1 MSEQKTGQ
9 ELDAEVDKAPE
20 SSLGSLKSALAGF
33 SSNQRHALSVMTIIA
48 LGFGAYFLRNYLE
61 LIALAGVLAYL
72 FTPLYRRFGRK
83 MGSGGAATLTLLSA
97 IAIVIVPLGGI
108 LAVAGVQIAQM
119 VSSVSTWVK
128 KTDMGALGQQVLDA
142 VNDALGK
149 LPFIHVELTSDKI
162 QSAIGTVA
170 SHFGQWALNMASGSV
185 GGLVSVI
192 TGSIIFLYVFIG
204 LLTGGGKIIGMIRD
218 LSPLDPEI
226 TAVYFSKMGAMVKAS
241 VGGQFIIAAAQ
252 GLAASISIYIG
263 GIHQGFFMFLIFLT
277 VLSVI
282 PLGAGVVTIPLGI
295 GMALSGNIPGGIFVV
310 LFHLLI
316 TTNIDNILRPM
327 LVPKTAYLP
336 PSLMLLAV
344 FAGLAMFGF
353 AGIVFG
359 PLVMIVI
366 VTTINLYRAV
376 VKGTPWEEDIG
387 DDDGAPE
394 KKNLWTRLRG
404 LFSRKRGA
412 AKASTADSKASAKT
426 SKAS

>member
-9 ELDAEVDKAPE
+9 EPAAEVAETLEPPTGKLQ
-20 SSLGSLKSALAGF
+20 STLAGF
-33 SSNQRHALSVMTIIA
+33 SLNQRRALGVMTVVA
-48 LGFGAYFLRNYLE
+48 LAFGAYFLRDYLM

-72 FTPLYRRFGRK
+72 FNPLYRRFGRK

-97 IAIVIVPLGGI
+97 LAIVVIPLAGV

-119 VSSVSTWVK
+119 VSSVSSWVK
-128 KTDMGALGQQVLDA
+128 KTDMGALGRQVLDA
-142 VNDALGK
+142 INDALGK
-149 LPFIHVELTSDKI
+149 IPFIHIDLTLDKI

-170 SHFGQWALNMASGSV
+170 SHFGEWALNLASGSV
-185 GGLVSVI
+185 GGVVTAI

-204 LLTGGGKIIGMIRD
+204 LLTGGSKIVGMVRD

-226 TAVYFSKMGAMVKAS
+226 TSVYFSKTGAMIKAS

-282 PLGAGVVTIPLGI
+282 PLGAGVVTIPMGI
-295 GMALSGNIPGGIFVV
+295 VMALSGNVTGGIFVV
-310 LFHLLI
+310 AFHLLI
-316 TTNIDNILRPM
+316 TTNIDNILRPI

-344 FAGLAMFGF
+344 FAGLGMFGF

-359 PLVMIVI
+359 PVVMIII
-366 VTTINLYRAV
+366 VTTINLYRAE
-376 VKGTPWEEDIG
+376 VKGTPWDDDIG
-387 DDDGAPE
+387 DDGATPE
-394 KKNLWTRLRG
+394 KKNLWTKLKG

-412 AKASTADSKASAKT
+412 AKTSAPDSKASSEA
-426 SKAS
+426 SKPS